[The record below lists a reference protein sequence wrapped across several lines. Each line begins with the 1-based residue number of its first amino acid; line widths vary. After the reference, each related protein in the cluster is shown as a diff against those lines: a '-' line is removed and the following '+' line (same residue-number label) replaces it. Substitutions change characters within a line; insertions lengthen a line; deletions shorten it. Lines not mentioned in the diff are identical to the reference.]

1 MHPFMYPE
9 FIEALRDDR
18 IRYRRRGAARLSDDT
33 RASRRRGGSES

>member
-18 IRYRRRGAARLSDDT
+18 IRYRRRGAALRFDDT
-33 RASRRRGGSES
+33 RTSRRRGRAD